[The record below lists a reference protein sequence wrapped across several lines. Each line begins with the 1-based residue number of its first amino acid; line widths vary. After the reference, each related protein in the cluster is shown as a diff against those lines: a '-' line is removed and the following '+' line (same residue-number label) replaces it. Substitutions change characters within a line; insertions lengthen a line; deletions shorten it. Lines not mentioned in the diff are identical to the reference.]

1 MGVLP
6 LQFAEGDSASSLGL
20 TGRETYAV
28 GGIAA
33 GIEPGQ
39 DVAVTATADDGTQT
53 AFAAKIRIDG
63 AAEVEY
69 FRHGGI
75 LPMVLREM
83 LASSS

>member
-28 GGIAA
+28 SGIAR

-39 DVAVTATADDGTQT
+39 DVTVTATADDGTRT
-53 AFAAKIRIDG
+53 EFVAKVRIDG

-83 LASSS
+83 LASS